1 MDRDE
6 NTIPSVLHFEG
17 KQASISTERALKRAL
32 HHLEQS
38 DEDCQE
44 SIDDLTLMLS
54 KIKR

>member
-6 NTIPSVLHFEG
+6 NTIPSILHFEG